1 MANHD
6 REQAGQGRRTL
17 LLAGGLGFCSGLPL
31 ALSGSTLQAWLTVAG
46 TDLKTIGALSLV
58 GWPYLLKFLW
68 APALDRWAPGRLGR
82 RRGWLLLSQASLAAV
97 LLLFAITQPVNHLPG
112 ILLLALALAFL
123 SATQDVAYDAWRTE
137 ALPPALRGL
146 GTGYSIA
153 GYRLAMLASGAG
165 ALYLADSFGFAA
177 AYGLMAAL
185 MLLACAVTLLA
196 GEPSVP
202 PGPAPGGRAALLA
215 PLTEL
220 LGRRGILAALAFVVL
235 YKLGDQFAASMT
247 QAFLLRGLGFSLSE
261 VAAAYKA
268 LGLGAALAGG
278 VIGGAAMMRLRLSQA
293 LLWFGLLQLLT
304 NAGFLAL
311 AVLPKSLPSMML
323 AVGLEN
329 FCGAMGTCAHV
340 ALLMALCDARH
351 TATQFA
357 LLTALASVGRV
368 LLGPLAG
375 AVAEAGWLPF
385 FGLSCVLALPA
396 LLLVRPALRTLRE
409 PDAPA

>member
-1 MANHD
+1 MAGNDHD
-6 REQAGQGRRTL
+6 QRKGGRGNL

-46 TDLKTIGALSLV
+46 MDLKTIGTLSLV

-68 APALDRWAPGRLGR
+68 APVLDQWSPPRLGR
-82 RRGWLLLSQASLAAV
+82 RRGWLLMSQAALAGV
-97 LLLFAITQPVNHLPG
+97 LLVFAVTQPVDHLRG
-112 ILLLALALAFL
+112 MLLLALCLAFL

-153 GYRLAMLASGAG
+153 GYRIAMLASGAG
-165 ALYLADSFGFAA
+165 ALFVADSFGFGA

-185 MLLACAVTLLA
+185 MLVACGVTLLA
-196 GEPSVP
+196 PEPALGPSP
-202 PGPAPGGRAALLA
+202 TRGGPAVLLA
-215 PLTEL
+215 PLREL
-220 LGRRGILAALAFVVL
+220 LDRRGVWAALAFVAL
-235 YKLGDQFAASMT
+235 YKLGDQFAAAMT

-261 VAAAYKA
+261 VATAYKA
-268 LGLGAALAGG
+268 LGLAAALAGG
-278 VIGGAAMMRLRLSQA
+278 VVGGAAMMRMRLSQA
-293 LLWFGLLQLLT
+293 LLWFGMLQLLT

-311 AVLPKSLPSMML
+311 AVMPKSLAGMML

-340 ALLMALCDARH
+340 ALVMALCDARH

-357 LLTALASVGRV
+357 LLTALASLGRV

-375 AVAEAGWLPF
+375 VVAEAGWLPF

-396 LLLVRPALRTLRE
+396 LLLLRSTTRVVE
-409 PDAPA
+409 DGHAAA

>member
-1 MANHD
+1 MVASKFD
-6 REQAGQGRRTL
+6 GPQGGRRNL
-17 LLAGGLGFCSGLPL
+17 VLAGGLGFCSGLPL
-31 ALSGSTLQAWLTVAG
+31 ALSGSTLQAWLTVEG
-46 TDLKTIGALSLV
+46 VDLKTIGALSLV

-68 APALDRWAPGRLGR
+68 APALDRWSLGALGR
-82 RRGWLLLSQASLAAV
+82 RRSWLIACQAALAVALLVMATVKPAD
-97 LLLFAITQPVNHLPG
+97 HLG
-112 ILLLALALAFL
+112 GLMLLALGIAFL

-137 ALPPALRGL
+137 ALAPALRGL

-153 GYRLAMLASGAG
+153 GYRMAMFASGAG
-165 ALYLADSFGFAA
+165 ALFVADRLGFGA
-177 AYGLMAAL
+177 AYALMAGL

-196 GEPSVP
+196 PEPPVRTEATLR
-202 PGPAPGGRAALLA
+202 GPAALLE
-215 PLTEL
+215 PLRDL
-220 LGRRGILAALAFVVL
+220 LGRPGIGAALAFIVL
-235 YKLGDQFAASMT
+235 YKLGDQFAAAMT

-261 VAAAYKA
+261 VATAYKA

-278 VIGGAAMMRLRLSQA
+278 VVGGAAMMRLRLPQA

-304 NAGFLAL
+304 NTGFMAL
-311 AVLPKSLPSMML
+311 AVLPKSLVAMML

-375 AVAEAGWLPF
+375 AVAETGWLPF
-385 FGLSCVLALPA
+385 FAMSCVLATPA
-396 LLLVRPALRTLRE
+396 LMLVRAATRSL
-409 PDAPA
+409 DAGHAPA